1 MAFPSA
7 TDFTSTCTILVTNK
21 WCVHLSG
28 KCYACMWDCVLGK
41 AAGWEQECH
50 SVSKQVSVLRPL
62 SSRRL
67 RARAKTAQIS
77 CQYLQVALP
86 SVSLSLMIV
95 AQVQALVLFAVHST
109 RPPIWNYKAPGWL
122 HISVHVVKP
131 FECDLFSIWKRKWM
145 SESLHVSRPADLHVN
160 LVTSHNTR
168 HGWKPSYSRNVK
180 LSNVLGW

>member
-1 MAFPSA
+1 MVFPSA

-28 KCYACMWDCVLGK
+28 KRYACIWDCVLGK
-41 AAGWEQECH
+41 AAGWEQEH
-50 SVSKQVSVLRPL
+50 HFMSKREQERRSMSKQVSVLGPL

-67 RARAKTAQIS
+67 RAKAKTAQTA
-77 CQYLQVALP
+77 CTYLQVALP

-145 SESLHVSRPADLHVN
+145 SESLHVSRPCRPTCKSGH
-160 LVTSHNTR
+160 
-168 HGWKPSYSRNVK
+168 
-180 LSNVLGW
+180 